1 MTRFLDGREL
11 RPSSDALHVAGGPCC
26 GGRGA
31 MLSGARLGEG
41 GSERGRLLCAFIQ
54 HFIGLAGAASP
65 APVVDRSLRA
75 DIYVAMDFRT
85 TQVGDRYAQAL
96 FDLADET
103 GALEAVRADLRALA
117 GAWGESADL
126 RRLATSPVIASE
138 DQGKGLV
145 AIAYKAGFNRT
156 TRNFLGLLAQN
167 GRARDLTA
175 VIAGFER
182 LYAKK
187 TGVVAAE
194 VVSAQALDAG
204 QLDKIKQ
211 ALRIALGRDPELSA
225 RVDSSILG
233 GLKVKVGSKLFDAS
247 LKTKLDQMKFALKRA

>member
-1 MTRFLDGREL
+1 M
-11 RPSSDALHVAGGPCC
+11 
-26 GGRGA
+26 
-31 MLSGARLGEG
+31 
-41 GSERGRLLCAFIQ
+41 
-54 HFIGLAGAASP
+54 
-65 APVVDRSLRA
+65 A
-75 DIYVAMDFRT
+75 DDFRT
-85 TQVGDRYAQAL
+85 TEVGERYAQAL

-103 GALEAVRADLRALA
+103 GALDAVRADLKSLRA
-117 GAWGESADL
+117 AWAESADL
-126 RRLATSPVIASE
+126 RRLATSPVMSAE

-145 AIAYKAGFNRT
+145 AIADKAKFHAT

-175 VIAGFER
+175 VIAGFEA

-194 VVSAQALDAG
+194 VVTAQDLSAG
-204 QLDKIKQ
+204 QLKSIQ
-211 ALRIALGRDPELSA
+211 SALRTALGKDPELTT
-225 RVDSSILG
+225 RVDPAILG